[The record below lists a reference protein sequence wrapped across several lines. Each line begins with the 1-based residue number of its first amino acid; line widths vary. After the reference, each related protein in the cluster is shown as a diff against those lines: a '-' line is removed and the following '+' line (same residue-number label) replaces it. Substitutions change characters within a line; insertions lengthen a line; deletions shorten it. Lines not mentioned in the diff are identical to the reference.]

1 MKWIVVFAALLLGGC
16 QATLISYN
24 GKSQSAECPPVL
36 RVTSFGNTVTITDGS
51 ECKKEIKE

>member
-1 MKWIVVFAALLLGGC
+1 MKGIVILLALMLGGC

-24 GKSQSAECPPVL
+24 GKNQSAECPPVV
-36 RVTSFGNTVTITDGS
+36 RVISFGNTVTIADGS